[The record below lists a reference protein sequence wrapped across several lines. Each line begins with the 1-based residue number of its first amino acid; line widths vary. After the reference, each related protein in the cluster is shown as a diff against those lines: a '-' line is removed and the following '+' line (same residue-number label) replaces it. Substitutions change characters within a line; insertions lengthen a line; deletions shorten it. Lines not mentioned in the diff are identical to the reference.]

1 MDSVEGWHP
10 DLDISSEMEGS
21 SRHAL
26 NSQSVSAT
34 NGLAALRINTPNS
47 FRPST
52 ETARRST
59 VSRDT
64 TTDER
69 NVLNTSNITPESP
82 LSTFSPSTPDS
93 LSPLPPLPVNS
104 KTSYLTLP
112 TADASF
118 DAFNVNIDFTQFET
132 KLDIPIRHESPP
144 KRITNHD
151 FIFLVDDG
159 PGIDHRAWD
168 TICDIVS
175 GVAKRLIPLTAK
187 DLTTTTI
194 TTQFAP
200 ISDVPPEAPSISLRF
215 INNPR
220 HISRIQN
227 LAQIRNLFNWVSPRE
242 SHKYYNSNRMSHHIP
257 IAAQKSSLAS
267 IPPLRT
273 LEYHFWNVYN
283 EKLQKNA
290 WVGQTP
296 TTIILFSSSPVG
308 KRPEDTDVFVAK
320 CAEKLNDDQVPLP
333 LVSIMLVQCNADG
346 ALQRQL
352 AETRRSITGEWYTP
366 RTPKQATLPPAA
378 VGNARSPR
386 RSMLNPYIP
395 EPRRRPQ
402 RDWVDIITCVDWER
416 VGGFGAIKGMIEE
429 EIQRGTARR
438 RRLQREVAMNYLT
451 HLGKESTATST
462 ATTATMTTPFRVPEP
477 IPRVVEPID
486 VAEYEVP
493 SRENSWDGGQE
504 EDRGGMVPN
513 QRDWS
518 MDTDKGGDYSDY
530 RQHHQRGTA
539 SLGVIHT
546 GRIDYYD

>member
-1 MDSVEGWHP
+1 M
-10 DLDISSEMEGS
+10 
-21 SRHAL
+21 
-26 NSQSVSAT
+26 
-34 NGLAALRINTPNS
+34 
-47 FRPST
+47 
-52 ETARRST
+52 
-59 VSRDT
+59 
-64 TTDER
+64 
-69 NVLNTSNITPESP
+69 
-82 LSTFSPSTPDS
+82 
-93 LSPLPPLPVNS
+93 
-104 KTSYLTLP
+104 
-112 TADASF
+112 
-118 DAFNVNIDFTQFET
+118 
-132 KLDIPIRHESPP
+132 
-144 KRITNHD
+144 
-151 FIFLVDDG
+151 
-159 PGIDHRAWD
+159 
-168 TICDIVS
+168 
-175 GVAKRLIPLTAK
+175 
-187 DLTTTTI
+187 
-194 TTQFAP
+194 
-200 ISDVPPEAPSISLRF
+200 
-215 INNPR
+215 
-220 HISRIQN
+220 
-227 LAQIRNLFNWVSPRE
+227 
-242 SHKYYNSNRMSHHIP
+242 
-257 IAAQKSSLAS
+257 
-267 IPPLRT
+267 
-273 LEYHFWNVYN
+273 YN

-438 RRLQREVAMNYLT
+438 KRLQREVAMNYLT
-451 HLGKESTATST
+451 HLGKESTSTST
-462 ATTATMTTPFRVPEP
+462 VTTATMTTTFHVPEP

-530 RQHHQRGTA
+530 RQHHQRGIA